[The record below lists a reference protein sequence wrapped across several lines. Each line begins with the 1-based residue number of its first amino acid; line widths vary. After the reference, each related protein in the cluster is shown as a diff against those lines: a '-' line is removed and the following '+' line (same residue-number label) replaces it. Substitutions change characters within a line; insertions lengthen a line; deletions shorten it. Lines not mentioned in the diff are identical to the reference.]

1 MDRIMHPS
9 QLAID
14 ELWKQ
19 CRVETTR
26 RGGPGGQHRNKVET
40 AVIVTHQPS
49 SVSAEANERRSQ
61 SENREVAFQ
70 RLRIRLAYEIIDES
84 LAAQSP
90 TELWLSR
97 VKNTRIVVSPNH
109 NDFAALIAESLAV
122 LHSVNFEMKAAATQL
137 RTSPSQLVKLF
148 GLNQAT
154 WNSLN
159 RLRSQHGLPALRS
172 T

>member
-1 MDRIMHPS
+1 MHPA
-9 QLAID
+9 QLDVD

-49 SVSAEANERRSQ
+49 GISAEANERRSQ

-70 RLRIRLAYEIIDES
+70 RLRIRLAYEIINTE
-84 LAAQSP
+84 LAAVSP
-90 TELWLSR
+90 TPLWLSR
-97 VKNTRIVVSPNH
+97 VKNTRINVSPNH
-109 NDFAALIAESLAV
+109 SDFASLIAESLAV
-122 LHSVNFEMKAAATQL
+122 LKSVNFEMKLAATKLQ
-137 RTSPSQLVKLF
+137 TSPSQLVKLF

>member
-1 MDRIMHPS
+1 MHPA
-9 QLAID
+9 QLEIS
-14 ELWKQ
+14 EFWKQ

-40 AVIVTHQPS
+40 AVIVTHLPTGI
-49 SVSAEANERRSQ
+49 SAEANERRSQ
-61 SENREVAFQ
+61 NENREVAVQ
-70 RLRIRLAYEIIDES
+70 RLRVRLACETIDETLVAASPSS
-84 LAAQSP
+84 LWQ
-90 TELWLSR
+90 SR

-109 NDFAALIAESLAV
+109 HDFAALIAECLSV
-122 LHSVNFEMKAAATQL
+122 LHAFEFDIKRSAAQLAT
-137 RTSPSQLVKLF
+137 TPSQIVKLF

-159 RLRSQHGLPALRS
+159 RLRVQHGLPILKS

>member
-1 MDRIMHPS
+1 MHPA
-9 QLAID
+9 QLETD

-40 AVIVTHQPS
+40 AVIVIHVPS
-49 SVSAEANERRSQ
+49 QIAAEANERRSQ

-70 RLRIRLAYEIIDES
+70 RLRVRLACELHEPLIAT
-84 LAAQSP
+84 LSP
-90 TELWLSR
+90 TALWKSR
-97 VKNTRIVVSPNH
+97 VKHTRIIVSPNH
-109 NDFAALIAESLAV
+109 SDFAALIAESLAV
-122 LHSVNFEMKAAATQL
+122 LHSVQFDMKQAATRL
-137 RTSPSQLVKLF
+137 ETSPSQLVKLF

-159 RLRSQHGLPALRS
+159 RLRSQHGLPVLRS